1 MQGPEGQSWDQSS
14 GRPESKVRAPEG
26 HSTLPTALLVG
37 TDGRWSRGAGRHGR
51 EWVQGRQ
58 RLLVLLEALR
68 GLAAGQGSSDLGG
81 RQEPLL
87 SHCWDAAGEG
97 ACDAGEGRV

>member
-26 HSTLPTALLVG
+26 HSALPTALLVG